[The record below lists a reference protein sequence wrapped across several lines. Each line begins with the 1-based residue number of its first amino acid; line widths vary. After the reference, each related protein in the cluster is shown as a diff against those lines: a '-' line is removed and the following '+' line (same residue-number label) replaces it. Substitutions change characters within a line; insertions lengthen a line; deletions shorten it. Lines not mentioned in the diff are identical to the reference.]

1 MAKPKRSRRET
12 VLEAK
17 EILQSV
23 LPIARHNDRVYDDE
37 DDVYDEELDN
47 EIVHQIERIA
57 DFLNTGKVW
66 YST

>member
-1 MAKPKRSRRET
+1 MATRKRSRRDT
-12 VLEAK
+12 VREAK
-17 EILQSV
+17 EMLQAV
-23 LPIARHNDRVYDDE
+23 LPIARHDDRVYNDDNE
-37 DDVYDEELDN
+37 YDEELDK